1 MDYAIFK
8 QVESEQPHT
17 IHTFRQSETNH
28 RALTC
33 AKRQLIKMYS
43 YALGLSWM
51 INVKFTGK
59 HEFEYDNL
67 LQSGKPQHI
76 RMYIGQFNNQK

>member
-17 IHTFRQSETNH
+17 LHVFRQSDTNH

-33 AKRQLIKMYS
+33 AKQRLIGMYN
-43 YALGLSWM
+43 YAHGKTWI

-59 HEFEYDNL
+59 NEFEYDCL

-76 RMYIGQFNNQK
+76 RMYIGQYNNQ